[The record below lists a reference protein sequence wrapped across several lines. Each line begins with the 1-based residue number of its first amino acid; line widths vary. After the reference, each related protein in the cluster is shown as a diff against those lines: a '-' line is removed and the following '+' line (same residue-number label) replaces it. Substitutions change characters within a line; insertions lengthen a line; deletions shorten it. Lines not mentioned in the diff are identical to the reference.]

1 MLLKLSGKCPGYGM
15 KLLIRGHARVEMF
28 SEHLICKLICIGC
41 RNEEQKYVSTFTCVK
56 RSLVLTMVPNINLEQ
71 VAYPLLVST
80 HFAITLNVK
89 HNNLMLSF
97 DVWSSL
103 VKLV

>member
-1 MLLKLSGKCPGYGM
+1 M

-28 SEHLICKLICIGC
+28 SEHQICKLICIGC
-41 RNEEQKYVSTFTCVK
+41 LNEDQKYFSIFTCDK
-56 RSLVLTMVPNINLEQ
+56 RSLVLTMVLKINLDQ
-71 VAYPLLVST
+71 VPYPLLAST
-80 HFAITLNVK
+80 HFTITLNVK

-103 VKLV
+103 VKLVSKLYG